1 MTNNKQDS
9 YRSIM
14 KATSLFGGVQVYQIL
29 ISLIKSKL
37 VAVIIGPEGL
47 GIMSLYQN
55 GLSLIQS
62 VSSMGLSTS
71 AVRDVSKAN
80 NDGDS
85 SRISYIVAVVRKLV
99 RYTGLIGLLLV
110 LFLSPILSK
119 ISFGNYDYAIP
130 YALLSVTLLIDQLCV
145 GQKVVLQGMRRLGY
159 LAKSMAIGSTLGLIV
174 SIPLYYFIGVKGIVP
189 TLILNSVTAFV
200 LSSFFASKLNIEKVT
215 VGLALAL
222 KEGSQMMKM
231 GLSMSLTNIVGYIT
245 AYAMS
250 WFIRSIGGVEEVG
263 LFQAGYAI
271 MATYTGLIFN
281 AMSTD
286 YYPRLAAVNSDNY
299 KCMDIINQQLLIAI
313 LLLAPL
319 LAICALYSPLIVPIL
334 YSNDFLSITNYMVL
348 ASLGMMFK
356 IVSWC
361 IAFVFIAKSEAKLFV
376 ISELFISIFNLICN
390 IVGYKLYGLTG
401 LGLSFAFGYLIYML
415 QVYMIAHV
423 KYRYIILKT
432 CLGTYSILLCFI
444 ILTIAI
450 SFMLDGILKYILG
463 TLVIILVS
471 LYSYNKLNN
480 LLNLKQYLVNRLKR

>member
-250 WFIRSIGGVEEVG
+250 WFIRSIGE
-263 LFQAGYAI
+263 
-271 MATYTGLIFN
+271 
-281 AMSTD
+281 
-286 YYPRLAAVNSDNY
+286 
-299 KCMDIINQQLLIAI
+299 
-313 LLLAPL
+313 
-319 LAICALYSPLIVPIL
+319 
-334 YSNDFLSITNYMVL
+334 
-348 ASLGMMFK
+348 
-356 IVSWC
+356 
-361 IAFVFIAKSEAKLFV
+361 
-376 ISELFISIFNLICN
+376 
-390 IVGYKLYGLTG
+390 
-401 LGLSFAFGYLIYML
+401 
-415 QVYMIAHV
+415 
-423 KYRYIILKT
+423 
-432 CLGTYSILLCFI
+432 
-444 ILTIAI
+444 
-450 SFMLDGILKYILG
+450 
-463 TLVIILVS
+463 
-471 LYSYNKLNN
+471 
-480 LLNLKQYLVNRLKR
+480 LKRSGFFKQAMQ